1 MKIDKSGKT
10 PPVTPIRDGT
20 GRASATRSTAQPAAG
35 GSTPES
41 SNSTSVHIGSNSAQ
55 IQIISESM
63 GNSPVVNTAKVA
75 EIKQAIS
82 EGKFQVNAGAVA
94 DQLIASVTELINSR
108 PH

>member
-1 MKIDKSGKT
+1 
-10 PPVTPIRDGT
+10 
-20 GRASATRSTAQPAAG
+20 
-35 GSTPES
+35 
-41 SNSTSVHIGSNSAQ
+41 
-55 IQIISESM
+55 M